1 MPIITLLTDFG
12 LRDHFVGAMKGVI
25 LSIAPRT
32 SIVDIAHEVEAFH
45 IRQARFLLGQSW
57 PCFPPKTIHV
67 AVVDPGVG
75 SDRRPILV
83 QAAGHLFVGPD
94 NGIFSS
100 LIRLE
105 GSRARLLTNAKL
117 FRHPVSSTFHG
128 RDIFAPVAA
137 HLSKGLAPSKVGS
150 LIDDALFD
158 TLDQPIRTGK
168 RTWSG
173 TVLHA
178 DRFGNLITNFP
189 SEEFAPRRFLLRL
202 GPAEIVVRA
211 LSYAAV
217 PVGEVAILEAS
228 HGNLEIA
235 AAQASAAALLKV
247 APGAPVELETY

>member
-12 LRDHFVGAMKGVI
+12 LRDHFVGAMKGAI

-32 SIVDIAHEVEAFH
+32 SVVDITHEVDAFN
-45 IRQARFLLGQSW
+45 IRQARFLLGQAW
-57 PCFPPKTIHV
+57 PCFPAKTIHV

-83 QAAGHLFVGPD
+83 QAAGQVFTGPD

-100 LIRLE
+100 LIRTE
-105 GSRARLLTNAKL
+105 GARVRLISNEKL

-137 HLSKGLAPSKVGS
+137 HLSKGLAPSKAGP
-150 LIDDALFD
+150 LLDDGLFD

-173 TVLHA
+173 AVLHA

-189 SEEFAPRRFLLRL
+189 CQEFAPRRFLLRL

-211 LSYAAV
+211 QTYATV
-217 PVGEVAILEAS
+217 PPGEVAILEAS

-235 AAQASAAALLKV
+235 AAQASAADLLKV
-247 APGAPVELETY
+247 APGAPVELEAY

>member
-12 LRDHFVGAMKGVI
+12 QRDHFVGAMKGVI

-32 SIVDIAHEVEAFH
+32 SMVDIAHDLDAYN
-45 IRQARFLLGQSW
+45 IRQARFLLGQAW
-57 PCFPPKTIHV
+57 PCFPAKTIHV

-75 SDRRPILV
+75 SNRRPILV
-83 QAAGHLFVGPD
+83 QAAGHYFVGPD

-100 LIRLE
+100 LIRRE
-105 GSRARLLTNAKL
+105 GARVRLITNAML

-137 HLSKGLAPSKVGS
+137 HLAKGLAPSRTGA
-150 LIDDALFD
+150 LIKDALFD
-158 TLDQPIRTGK
+158 TLDEPIRTGK

-189 SEEFAPRRFLLRL
+189 CEEFAPRRFLLRV

-211 LSYAAV
+211 LSYSAV
-217 PVGEVAILEAS
+217 PPGEVGILEAS

-235 AAQASAAALLKV
+235 AAQASASNLLKV